1 MEALVQSL
9 TNHLSPNIY
18 QQNIIEAYY
27 NNLLLQNP
35 ELLLLEQLLIT
46 QSQSQACLSGQF
58 WQNLV
63 AQAAAAKSKELSSGV
78 SNQHFTP
85 DLGTWKKSNK
95 SFDITTTPLNQNLE
109 SSAINKLNSTQIK
122 NRQNISTK
130 SAVSKN
136 GAENS
141 GQKKIHKNDHESR
154 NQLEIQTEQRAVIQ
168 LLHANDCAF
177 DSNDEHDLEDNEK
190 ASLEEKG
197 KSCQEKRAQLQQE
210 ELKDNSLIVQ
220 K

>member
-1 MEALVQSL
+1 MYGSL
-9 TNHLSPNIY
+9 LGGFGPKPNHLSPNIY

-46 QSQSQACLSGQF
+46 QSQSQACLSGQL

-78 SNQHFTP
+78 SNHHFTP

-109 SSAINKLNSTQIK
+109 SSAINKLNSTPIK

-130 SAVSKN
+130 SKKT
-136 GAENS
+136 
-141 GQKKIHKNDHESR
+141 GQK
-154 NQLEIQTEQRAVIQ
+154 TV
-168 LLHANDCAF
+168 
-177 DSNDEHDLEDNEK
+177 
-190 ASLEEKG
+190 G
-197 KSCQEKRAQLQQE
+197 KRKFIKMIMNPET
-210 ELKDNSLIVQ
+210 N
-220 K
+220 